1 LANPHFRLNVCRK
14 EQLCFNLRGEL
25 MKKFCITLVPLL
37 ACTLAF
43 PQEKERD
50 RLQEAGNVLKE
61 ILDIPDDIPKSV
73 LDRAECVIVIPSVKK
88 LAVGIGASYGRGAMS
103 CRTGEHFTGG
113 WSAPSMFALE
123 GANIGFQLGGQA
135 TDFVLLVNSPHGVE
149 SLLKSKVKLGGDA
162 SAAAG
167 PKGRDAEAATDVTM
181 RAEILS
187 YSRARGLFAGISLEG
202 STLRQDNGA
211 NEKVYGRKITAREIV
226 RQGRVGTPGAGQ
238 VMVATLNHASP
249 HNKSE
254 PKSLGIGGESGKKKS

>member
-1 LANPHFRLNVCRK
+1 
-14 EQLCFNLRGEL
+14 

-43 PQEKERD
+43 TQEKERD

-211 NEKVYGRKITAREIV
+211 NEKIYGRKITAREIV

-238 VMVATLNHASP
+238 VMIATLNHASP

-254 PKSLGIGGESGKKKS
+254 PKSLGIAGGESGKKKS

>member
-1 LANPHFRLNVCRK
+1 
-14 EQLCFNLRGEL
+14 
-25 MKKFCITLVPLL
+25 MKKLSLAMIFPLL
-37 ACTLAF
+37 TCALAIA
-43 PQEKERD
+43 QEKEQD
-50 RLQEAGNVLKE
+50 RLKEAGTVLKE
-61 ILDIPDDIPKSV
+61 ILDIPDNIPKTV
-73 LDRAECVIVIPSVKK
+73 LDKAECVIVIPSVKK
-88 LAVGIGASYGRGAMS
+88 LAFGVGASYGRGAMS

-167 PKGRDAEAATDVTM
+167 PKGRDAEAATDIAM

-226 RQGRVGTPGAGQ
+226 RQGRAGTPGAGQ
-238 VMVATLNHASP
+238 LMVATLNQASP

-254 PKSLGIGGESGKKKS
+254 PKSLELAEKKKS